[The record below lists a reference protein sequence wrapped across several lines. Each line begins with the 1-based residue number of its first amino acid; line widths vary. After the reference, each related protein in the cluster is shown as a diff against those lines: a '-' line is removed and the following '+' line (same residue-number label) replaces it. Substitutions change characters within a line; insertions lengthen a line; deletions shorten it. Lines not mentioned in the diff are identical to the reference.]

1 MTKKPVALIILDG
14 FGLRDETAGN
24 AVKAAKMPN
33 LDRLFNTY
41 PHNTLEAS
49 GLVVGLP
56 EKDMYMLH

>member
-24 AVKAAKMPN
+24 AVKAAKMSN
-33 LDRLFNTY
+33 LYRLFNTY

-49 GLVVGLP
+49 GLG
-56 EKDMYMLH
+56 D